1 MDDFLS
7 TKEMGWLLDRSA
19 ASVRRMI
26 REGEIEGV
34 RLPDGF
40 RVPKA
45 EALRV
50 SRERIETEAGR
61 KLSDRELEDLIDKVL
76 TTNEEQPD
84 LVTSATPR
92 WDDPRDSSAWYRMIG
107 TAHARPESSIV
118 PRPSR
123 RPFASLLFAVVLLAG
138 IVTPALGWANGGNL
152 GNAYGTH
159 DWIVSQAVKVFG
171 DSPPAWFDLNAA
183 LLATDDPDKVF
194 WATNEH
200 VFNEKGYGRGAVD
213 RITEF
218 YHQAL
223 VAHQAGD
230 DLTASITFGWM
241 AHYYGDILQPYHTNY
256 AAVDLDASHRR
267 YEHARRA
274 ADPEPRCVAGL
285 EHRQPHA
292 QGRRR
297 RADDGDRSRGLFAQ
311 VLPGAV
317 PPVQGRRDHA
327 RPRGSRRSP
336 ASVLKRASSDLA
348 DMLYSIDQGVGDAPP
363 AASVKATVKYRY
375 AAKNTT
381 QTVYVTVKGAEGQP
395 LEGVRVDIAFPKG
408 TGGTTLLRRYTT
420 KAGTVTAYGA
430 IGASPFGVRR
440 DVEVTVKTGDVVTT
454 ATTWFTT
461 SRRLAAARPA
471 SSRGSTTRPSIP
483 GRSSASDR
491 SREIGSAGRCPTSR
505 SPGPGRS
512 PTARSSRRAGTRA
525 PWARHTARCRSRT
538 RRRGA
543 WSRSWRAS
551 SRAASTAPR
560 ARASAASWSVP
571 RLGGPG
577 P

>member
-1 MDDFLS
+1 
-7 TKEMGWLLDRSA
+7 
-19 ASVRRMI
+19 
-26 REGEIEGV
+26 
-34 RLPDGF
+34 
-40 RVPKA
+40 
-45 EALRV
+45 
-50 SRERIETEAGR
+50 
-61 KLSDRELEDLIDKVL
+61 
-76 TTNEEQPD
+76 
-84 LVTSATPR
+84 
-92 WDDPRDSSAWYRMIG
+92 MIG
-107 TAHARPESSIV
+107 TTHQTRPESSIV

-138 IVTPALGWANGGNL
+138 TVTPALGWANGGNL

-171 DSPPAWFDLNAA
+171 DNPPAWLDLNAA

-256 AAVDLDASHRR
+256 AAIDLDASHRR
-267 YEHARRA
+267 YEKLVQAVTRNPDASPEWSTANRTPKAVADVRTTAIA
-274 ADPEPRCVAGL
+274 AAAYSRKFFPELYQLFKVDETVLAPRVAEITGFL
-285 EHRQPHA
+285 
-292 QGRRR
+292 
-297 RADDGDRSRGLFAQ
+297 
-311 VLPGAV
+311 
-317 PPVQGRRDHA
+317 
-327 RPRGSRRSP
+327 
-336 ASVLKRASSDLA
+336 LKRASSDLA
-348 DMLYSIDQGVGDAPP
+348 DILYSLDQGVGDAPP
-363 AASVKATVKYRY
+363 AASVKATVKWRY

-420 KAGTVTAYGA
+420 KAGTVAAYGA

-440 DVEVTVKTGDVVTT
+440 DVVVTVKTGDVVTT

-461 SRRLAAARPA
+461 SRRLAARSAGFK
-471 SSRGSTTRPSIP
+471 SWVNDTTVYPGP
-483 GRSSASDR
+483 GRSASDR
-491 SREIGSAGRCPTSR
+491 SRATGSAGRCRTSR
-505 SPGPGRS
+505 SPGPGHS
-512 PTARSSRRAGTRA
+512 PTASVVKTSGYTSALGKAYSTMPITDETPRGLVTVVARVQSGSVNRTSSTSFRRLLDR
-525 PWARHTARCRSRT
+525 
-538 RRRGA
+538 
-543 WSRSWRAS
+543 
-551 SRAASTAPR
+551 
-560 ARASAASWSVP
+560 
-571 RLGGPG
+571 
-577 P
+577 